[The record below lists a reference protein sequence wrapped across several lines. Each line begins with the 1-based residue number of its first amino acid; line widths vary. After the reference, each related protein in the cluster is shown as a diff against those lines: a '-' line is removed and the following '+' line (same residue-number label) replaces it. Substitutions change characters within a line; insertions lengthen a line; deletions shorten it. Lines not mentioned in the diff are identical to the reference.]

1 MSIGNTS
8 LHQSGEIPE
17 IVKLPNGRIRVT
29 RRFHKFTREDIDNAN
44 LGSLMGDFGDLD
56 TAGEQI
62 SNQGYT
68 NCRLISVEVDPS
80 FRFNSVSNTDSAVL
94 VKTYETLT
102 DSFVQITDDTVTFT
116 ENGLKQIT
124 RVYRAVSGT
133 TSSNVVGVTALGT
146 GEILASSRIEDNDAF
161 AELTETY
168 VEAGILSRT
177 EDFVGSQDSL
187 VIEAIGPDPSTPSG
201 FSLASKQESNYE
213 GLQTNRFTFLKNDV
227 KLSAS
232 EDEIGS
238 QNAITEEWF
247 KPVEGRETKTNYSLA
262 RKEESDVGGIPTERY
277 TFLKDNVVL
286 SRTTDLVGSQN
297 AITVEVFN
305 PSEIPSP
312 VSNFYYTQPDG
323 TSLYLQPDDVSL
335 YLQIEGEISHL
346 LANVQESNVDGIPTK
361 RYTFLKPSILSQS
374 EDKVGSQLAITI
386 EAFGEVPATPAGYS
400 LARTDVSDFEGI
412 ETNRYTFLKPSIL
425 SQSEDKVGSQQ
436 AIVIEAFGEVPS
448 TPSGYSLART
458 DVSDFEG
465 IETNRYT
472 FLKPSILSQSEDKV
486 GSQRAIIIE
495 AFDEVPSTPAGY
507 SLARTDVSDFEGIKT
522 NRYTFLKP
530 SVLSRSIREQNNG
543 ALIIETV
550 EAFNEI
556 PTSDTGGVNIG
567 EDVSNV
573 EGIPTRRY
581 TFAKGNGQIQVSKRP
596 ASPSLAGATE
606 VTVVSYGTAVT
617 PTGVLIAESE
627 TEEDG
632 YVRHTKTALQGTI
645 TGVKQTYKDVVD
657 VRVAGTVS
665 LESVS
670 KSVGGISG
678 TIAVSKVTPPK
689 TKQIAA
695 TVEVE
700 ITTTPPN
707 TAALAYDLGDISC
720 SVTAISMSENFRGTD
735 TFTTSSGNTRFSG
748 QRKTADMSARISAYP
763 ECYLSSGTSNSG
775 TFSYV
780 SSHENSS
787 TSPNS
792 LVTAAQTSTT
802 NTFVDGTGSTSDTTT
817 TTGIIKRTSR
827 PILTTLL
834 GVTYYE
840 VITWSV

>member
-68 NCRLISVEVDPS
+68 NCRLISVEVDT
-80 FRFNSVSNTDSAVL
+80 RFNSVSNTDSAVL

-102 DSFVQITDDTVTFT
+102 NSFVQITDDTVTFT

-124 RVYRAVSGT
+124 RVYRAVSGK
-133 TSSNVVGVTALGT
+133 TSSNVVAVTALGT
-146 GEILASSRIEDNDAF
+146 GEILASSRIEDSEAF

-168 VEAGILSRT
+168 
-177 EDFVGSQDSL
+177 
-187 VIEAIGPDPSTPSG
+187 IESG
-201 FSLASKQESNYE
+201 
-213 GLQTNRFTFLKNDV
+213 
-227 KLSAS
+227 
-232 EDEIGS
+232 
-238 QNAITEEWF
+238 
-247 KPVEGRETKTNYSLA
+247 
-262 RKEESDVGGIPTERY
+262 
-277 TFLKDNVVL
+277 VL
-286 SRTTDLVGSQN
+286 SQTTDLVGSQ
-297 AITVEVFN
+297 E
-305 PSEIPSP
+305 
-312 VSNFYYTQPDG
+312 
-323 TSLYLQPDDVSL
+323 
-335 YLQIEGEISHL
+335 
-346 LANVQESNVDGIPTK
+346 
-361 RYTFLKPSILSQS
+361 
-374 EDKVGSQLAITI
+374 AITI
-386 EAFGEVPATPAGYS
+386 QAIGEVPATPAGYS
-400 LARTDVSDFEGI
+400 LARTSVGNYEGFQ
-412 ETNRYTFLKPSIL
+412 TN
-425 SQSEDKVGSQQ
+425 D
-436 AIVIEAFGEVPS
+436 
-448 TPSGYSLART
+448 
-458 DVSDFEG
+458 
-465 IETNRYT
+465 
-472 FLKPSILSQSEDKV
+472 
-486 GSQRAIIIE
+486 
-495 AFDEVPSTPAGY
+495 
-507 SLARTDVSDFEGIKT
+507 
-522 NRYTFLKP
+522 YTFLKP

-556 PTSDTGGVNIG
+556 PTANTGGAVQIG
-567 EDVSNV
+567 NDISNV

-581 TFAKGNGQIQVSKRP
+581 TFAKGSGEISRTTQTKNNEALIITSVTALNSAPSVAGVEISSSIRQEDGYTVYETTAAAGSGEISRNVSTRNNGKLVITTVTALGSAGSAAGVEIEASVREEDGYVLYTNTFARGDGQIRVSTRP
-596 ASPSLAGATE
+596 ASSALAGVKE
-606 VTVVSYGTAVT
+606 VTVTSFGTPVA
-617 PTGVLIAESE
+617 PPGVLIAESE
-627 TEEDG
+627 SEEDG
-632 YVRHTKTALQGTI
+632 YVVYTKTALQGTI

-827 PILTTLL
+827 PILTTLS

>member
-68 NCRLISVEVDPS
+68 NCRLISVEVDT
-80 FRFNSVSNTDSAVL
+80 RFNSGSNTDSAVL

-102 DSFVQITDDTVTFT
+102 NSFVQITDDTVTFT

-133 TSSNVVGVTALGT
+133 TSSNVVAVTALGT
-146 GEILASSRIEDNDAF
+146 GEILASSRIEDSEAF

-168 VEAGILSRT
+168 
-177 EDFVGSQDSL
+177 
-187 VIEAIGPDPSTPSG
+187 IESG
-201 FSLASKQESNYE
+201 
-213 GLQTNRFTFLKNDV
+213 
-227 KLSAS
+227 
-232 EDEIGS
+232 
-238 QNAITEEWF
+238 
-247 KPVEGRETKTNYSLA
+247 
-262 RKEESDVGGIPTERY
+262 
-277 TFLKDNVVL
+277 VL
-286 SRTTDLVGSQN
+286 SQTTDLVGSQ
-297 AITVEVFN
+297 E
-305 PSEIPSP
+305 
-312 VSNFYYTQPDG
+312 
-323 TSLYLQPDDVSL
+323 
-335 YLQIEGEISHL
+335 
-346 LANVQESNVDGIPTK
+346 
-361 RYTFLKPSILSQS
+361 
-374 EDKVGSQLAITI
+374 AITI
-386 EAFGEVPATPAGYS
+386 QAIGEVPATPAGYS
-400 LARTDVSDFEGI
+400 LARTSVGNYEGFQ
-412 ETNRYTFLKPSIL
+412 TN
-425 SQSEDKVGSQQ
+425 D
-436 AIVIEAFGEVPS
+436 
-448 TPSGYSLART
+448 
-458 DVSDFEG
+458 
-465 IETNRYT
+465 
-472 FLKPSILSQSEDKV
+472 
-486 GSQRAIIIE
+486 
-495 AFDEVPSTPAGY
+495 
-507 SLARTDVSDFEGIKT
+507 
-522 NRYTFLKP
+522 YTFLKP

-556 PTSDTGGVNIG
+556 PTANTGGAVQIG
-567 EDVSNV
+567 NDISNV

-581 TFAKGNGQIQVSKRP
+581 TFAKGSGEISRTTQTKNNEALIITSVTALNSAPAVAGVEISSSIREEDGYTVYETTAAAGSGEISRNVSTRNNGKLVITTVTALGSAGSAAGVEIEASIREEDGYVLHTNTFARGDGQIRVSTRP
-596 ASPSLAGATE
+596 SSPALAGVKE
-606 VTVVSYGTAVT
+606 VTVTSFGTPVD
-617 PTGVLIAESE
+617 PPGVLIAESE
-627 TEEDG
+627 SEEDG
-632 YVRHTKTALQGTI
+632 YVVYTKTALQGTI

>member
-68 NCRLISVEVDPS
+68 NCRLISVEVDT
-80 FRFNSVSNTDSAVL
+80 RFNSVSNTDSAVL

-102 DSFVQITDDTVTFT
+102 NSFVQITDDTVTFT

-124 RVYRAVSGT
+124 RVYRAVSGK
-133 TSSNVVGVTALGT
+133 TSSNVVAVTALGT
-146 GEILASSRIEDNDAF
+146 GEILASSRIEDSEAF

-168 VEAGILSRT
+168 
-177 EDFVGSQDSL
+177 
-187 VIEAIGPDPSTPSG
+187 IESG
-201 FSLASKQESNYE
+201 
-213 GLQTNRFTFLKNDV
+213 
-227 KLSAS
+227 
-232 EDEIGS
+232 
-238 QNAITEEWF
+238 
-247 KPVEGRETKTNYSLA
+247 
-262 RKEESDVGGIPTERY
+262 
-277 TFLKDNVVL
+277 VL
-286 SRTTDLVGSQN
+286 SQTTDLVGSQ
-297 AITVEVFN
+297 E
-305 PSEIPSP
+305 
-312 VSNFYYTQPDG
+312 
-323 TSLYLQPDDVSL
+323 
-335 YLQIEGEISHL
+335 
-346 LANVQESNVDGIPTK
+346 
-361 RYTFLKPSILSQS
+361 
-374 EDKVGSQLAITI
+374 AITI
-386 EAFGEVPATPAGYS
+386 QAIGEVPATPAGYS
-400 LARTDVSDFEGI
+400 LARTSVGNYEGFQ
-412 ETNRYTFLKPSIL
+412 TN
-425 SQSEDKVGSQQ
+425 D
-436 AIVIEAFGEVPS
+436 
-448 TPSGYSLART
+448 
-458 DVSDFEG
+458 
-465 IETNRYT
+465 
-472 FLKPSILSQSEDKV
+472 
-486 GSQRAIIIE
+486 
-495 AFDEVPSTPAGY
+495 
-507 SLARTDVSDFEGIKT
+507 
-522 NRYTFLKP
+522 YTFLKP

-556 PTSDTGGVNIG
+556 PTANTGGAVQIG
-567 EDVSNV
+567 NDISNV

-581 TFAKGNGQIQVSKRP
+581 TFAKGSGEISRTTQTKNNEALIITSVTALNSAPSVAGVEISSSIRQEDGYTVYETTAAAGSGEISRNVSTRNNGKLVITTVTALGSAGSAAGVEIEASVREEDGYVLYTNTFARGDGQIRVSTRP
-596 ASPSLAGATE
+596 ASSALAGVKE
-606 VTVVSYGTAVT
+606 VTVTSFGTPVA
-617 PTGVLIAESE
+617 PPGVLIAESE
-627 TEEDG
+627 SEEDG
-632 YVRHTKTALQGTI
+632 YVVYTKTALQGTI

>member
-116 ENGLKQIT
+116 DNGLKQIT

-133 TSSNVVGVTALGT
+133 TSSNVVGTTALNT
-146 GEILASSRIEDNDAF
+146 GETLASSRIEDSKAF

-168 VEAGILSRT
+168 
-177 EDFVGSQDSL
+177 
-187 VIEAIGPDPSTPSG
+187 IESG
-201 FSLASKQESNYE
+201 
-213 GLQTNRFTFLKNDV
+213 
-227 KLSAS
+227 
-232 EDEIGS
+232 
-238 QNAITEEWF
+238 
-247 KPVEGRETKTNYSLA
+247 
-262 RKEESDVGGIPTERY
+262 
-277 TFLKDNVVL
+277 VL

-312 VSNFYYTQPDG
+312 VSNFFYIQPDG

-412 ETNRYTFLKPSIL
+412 
-425 SQSEDKVGSQQ
+425 
-436 AIVIEAFGEVPS
+436 
-448 TPSGYSLART
+448 
-458 DVSDFEG
+458 
-465 IETNRYT
+465 
-472 FLKPSILSQSEDKV
+472 
-486 GSQRAIIIE
+486 
-495 AFDEVPSTPAGY
+495 
-507 SLARTDVSDFEGIKT
+507 KT
-522 NRYTFLKP
+522 NRYTF
-530 SVLSRSIREQNNG
+530 
-543 ALIIETV
+543 
-550 EAFNEI
+550 
-556 PTSDTGGVNIG
+556 
-567 EDVSNV
+567 
-573 EGIPTRRY
+573 
-581 TFAKGNGQIQVSKRP
+581 
-596 ASPSLAGATE
+596 
-606 VTVVSYGTAVT
+606 
-617 PTGVLIAESE
+617 
-627 TEEDG
+627 
-632 YVRHTKTALQGTI
+632 
-645 TGVKQTYKDVVD
+645 
-657 VRVAGTVS
+657 
-665 LESVS
+665 
-670 KSVGGISG
+670 
-678 TIAVSKVTPPK
+678 
-689 TKQIAA
+689 
-695 TVEVE
+695 
-700 ITTTPPN
+700 
-707 TAALAYDLGDISC
+707 
-720 SVTAISMSENFRGTD
+720 
-735 TFTTSSGNTRFSG
+735 RFSG

>member
-1 MSIGNTS
+1 
-8 LHQSGEIPE
+8 
-17 IVKLPNGRIRVT
+17 VGRVVT
-29 RRFHKFTREDIDNAN
+29 RWA
-44 LGSLMGDFGDLD
+44 
-56 TAGEQI
+56 
-62 SNQGYT
+62 
-68 NCRLISVEVDPS
+68 
-80 FRFNSVSNTDSAVL
+80 
-94 VKTYETLT
+94 
-102 DSFVQITDDTVTFT
+102 
-116 ENGLKQIT
+116 
-124 RVYRAVSGT
+124 
-133 TSSNVVGVTALGT
+133 
-146 GEILASSRIEDNDAF
+146 
-161 AELTETY
+161 
-168 VEAGILSRT
+168 EAGILSRT

-187 VIEAIGPDPSTPSG
+187 VIEAIGPDPSTPLG

-213 GLQTNRFTFLKNDV
+213 GLQTNRFTFLK
-227 KLSAS
+227 
-232 EDEIGS
+232 
-238 QNAITEEWF
+238 
-247 KPVEGRETKTNYSLA
+247 
-262 RKEESDVGGIPTERY
+262 
-277 TFLKDNVVL
+277 DNVVL
-286 SRTTDLVGSQN
+286 SVSEDKVGSQK
-297 AITVEVFN
+297 AIVNEVFN
-305 PSEIPSP
+305 PASEAITGIDTS
-312 VSNFYYTQPDG
+312 G
-323 TSLYLQPDDVSL
+323 TALTGYSEANRTESDY
-335 YLQIEGEISHL
+335 EGIKTIR
-346 LANVQESNVDGIPTK
+346 VQ
-361 RYTFLKPSILSQS
+361 FLKPSILSQS

-386 EAFGEVPATPAGYS
+386 EAFGEVPDTPAGYS
-400 LARTDVSDFEGI
+400 LARTD
-412 ETNRYTFLKPSIL
+412 L
-425 SQSEDKVGSQQ
+425 SATTKASRQID
-436 AIVIEAFGEVPS
+436 
-448 TPSGYSLART
+448 
-458 DVSDFEG
+458 
-465 IETNRYT
+465 
-472 FLKPSILSQSEDKV
+472 
-486 GSQRAIIIE
+486 
-495 AFDEVPSTPAGY
+495 
-507 SLARTDVSDFEGIKT
+507 
-522 NRYTFLKP
+522 YTFLKP

-556 PTSDTGGVNIG
+556 PTANTGGAVQIG
-567 EDVSNV
+567 NDISNV

-581 TFAKGNGQIQVSKRP
+581 TFAKGSGEISRTTQTKNNEALIITSVTALNSAPSVAGVEISSSIRQEDGYTVYETTAAAGSGEISRNVSTRNNGKLVITTVTALGSAGSAAGVEIEASVREEDGYVLYTNTFARGDGQIRVSTRP
-596 ASPSLAGATE
+596 ASSALAGVKE
-606 VTVVSYGTAVT
+606 VTVTSFGTPVA
-617 PTGVLIAESE
+617 PPGVLIAESE
-627 TEEDG
+627 SEEDG
-632 YVRHTKTALQGTI
+632 YVVYTKTALQGTI

>member
-116 ENGLKQIT
+116 DNGLKQIT

-133 TSSNVVGVTALGT
+133 TSSNVVGTTALNT
-146 GEILASSRIEDNDAF
+146 GETLASSRIEDSKAF

-168 VEAGILSRT
+168 
-177 EDFVGSQDSL
+177 
-187 VIEAIGPDPSTPSG
+187 IESG
-201 FSLASKQESNYE
+201 
-213 GLQTNRFTFLKNDV
+213 
-227 KLSAS
+227 
-232 EDEIGS
+232 
-238 QNAITEEWF
+238 
-247 KPVEGRETKTNYSLA
+247 
-262 RKEESDVGGIPTERY
+262 
-277 TFLKDNVVL
+277 VL

-312 VSNFYYTQPDG
+312 VSNFFYIQPDG

-412 ETNRYTFLKPSIL
+412 
-425 SQSEDKVGSQQ
+425 
-436 AIVIEAFGEVPS
+436 
-448 TPSGYSLART
+448 
-458 DVSDFEG
+458 
-465 IETNRYT
+465 
-472 FLKPSILSQSEDKV
+472 
-486 GSQRAIIIE
+486 
-495 AFDEVPSTPAGY
+495 
-507 SLARTDVSDFEGIKT
+507 KT
-522 NRYTFLKP
+522 NDYTFLKP
-530 SVLSRSIREQNNG
+530 SVLSRSLREQNKG

-550 EAFNEI
+550 EAFNEV
-556 PTSDTGGVNIG
+556 PTADTVGAVQIG
-567 EDVSNV
+567 NDISNV

-581 TFAKGNGQIQVSKRP
+581 TFAKGSGEISRTTQTKNNEALIITSVTALNSAPSVTGVEISSSIRQEDGYTVYEKTAAAGSGEISRNVSTRNNGKLVITTVTALGTAGSAAGVEIEASVRKEDGYVLHTNTFARGDGQIRVSTKP
-596 ASPSLAGATE
+596 ASPALAGVKE
-606 VTVVSYGTAVT
+606 VTVTSFGTPVA
-617 PTGVLIAESE
+617 PPGVLIAESE
-627 TEEDG
+627 SEEDG
-632 YVRHTKTALQGTI
+632 YVVYTKTALQGTI
-645 TGVKQTYKDVVD
+645 TGIKQTYKDVVD

-670 KSVGGISG
+670 KSVGDISG
-678 TIAVSKVTPPK
+678 TIAVSKVTPPS

-700 ITTTPPN
+700 ITTLPPN

-817 TTGIIKRTSR
+817 TTGIIKRNSR